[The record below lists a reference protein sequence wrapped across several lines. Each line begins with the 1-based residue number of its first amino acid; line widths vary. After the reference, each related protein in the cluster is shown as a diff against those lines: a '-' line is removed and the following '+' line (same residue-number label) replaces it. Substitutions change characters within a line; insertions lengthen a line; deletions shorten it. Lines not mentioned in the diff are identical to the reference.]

1 VCVEPPRSERRRHR
15 RKYAQGEL
23 IEEEN
28 FVFRGPEGRLRLRAQ
43 NLVTFMQMAEGVDD
57 DTWLHHLR
65 RGDYSRWFRGC
76 IKDDALADE
85 TAAVEQATEVS
96 AAESRAGIRHTIE
109 QRYTLPA

>member
-1 VCVEPPRSERRRHR
+1 
-15 RKYAQGEL
+15 
-23 IEEEN
+23 
-28 FVFRGPEGRLRLRAQ
+28 
-43 NLVTFMQMAEGVDD
+43 
-57 DTWLHHLR
+57 LR